1 MHNSLSQRIKD
12 AESLFE
18 QGKLTQANASY
29 LALLQ
34 EFPENPNI
42 LNNCGLLAHCT
53 GNEKE
58 AERLFLKALKIQ
70 KSHLS
75 GLLNLADLYAEQER
89 WEQVCQLLLESP
101 FVQGEMNHEVLSRLG
116 VAFYQQ
122 NQKDKAQKYLQLS
135 FDLYPNEKVGKALLS
150 LKRKTSVPQTTLNE
164 RDQYNTIYA
173 QGGWNQEFRKH
184 YSECIY
190 YPAWRRVLAWIQE
203 ISNPSII
210 DIGCGPGQI
219 ANMLFDHFI
228 TNYRGIDYSSKA
240 IAMAIENNPSHRHC
254 FSVDDA
260 YTTSLF
266 RTPYSIA
273 LMLEILEHVKDDLYI
288 LQRIRNDTDVIFS
301 VPNFPSATHVR
312 WFSSLDSAA
321 SRYKSCINIE
331 QAVTIRLPQS
341 KNALYLFKGIKMN
354 V

>member
-1 MHNSLSQRIKD
+1 MDTFLLQRIKD
-12 AESLFE
+12 AELLFE
-18 QGKLTQANASY
+18 QGKLTQANASF

-34 EFPENPNI
+34 EFPENANI
-42 LNNCGLLAHCT
+42 LNNCGVLAQYT
-53 GNEKE
+53 GNERE
-58 AERLFLKALKIQ
+58 AEKFFFKALKIQ
-70 KSHLS
+70 KDHLS
-75 GLLNLADLYAEQER
+75 GLLNLADLYAGQER

-101 FVQGEMNHEVLSRLG
+101 FVQGKMNPEVLSRLG

-122 NQKDKAQKYLQLS
+122 NQKDMAQKYLQLS
-135 FDLYPNEKVGKALLS
+135 FDLNPNEEVGRALLA
-150 LKRKTSVPQTTLNE
+150 LKKKSSVPQTTQNE
-164 RDQYNTIYA
+164 RNQYNAIYA
-173 QGGWNQEFRKH
+173 QGGWNQEFLKH

-190 YPAWRRVLAWIQE
+190 YPAWKQVLAWIQE

-228 TNYRGIDYSSKA
+228 TDYRGIDYSSEA
-240 IAMAIENNPSHRHC
+240 IAMAIENNPSHKHR

-266 RTPYSIA
+266 NTPYSIT
-273 LMLEILEHVKDDLYI
+273 LMLEILEHVQDDLYI
-288 LQRIRNDTDVIFS
+288 LQRIRNNTYVIFS

-312 WFSSLDSAA
+312 WFSSLESAA

-331 QAVTIRLPQS
+331 QTANIQLPQS
-341 KNALYLFKGIKMN
+341 KSALYLFKGIKMN